1 MKIFII
7 TGASGFVG
15 NNLIREIDSRYEKD
29 SAVRAIVLP
38 KADIS
43 SLAGLPCQIFEGDVT
58 RPETLEA
65 AFDLSPTAE
74 DQVYVIH
81 CAGII
86 DISAKENPLLH
97 AINVEGTQNIIDAT
111 INLEKRSGQRPTFIY
126 VSSVHALPEKP
137 HGQQMS
143 EISNFDPDAVVGQYA
158 KSKAAATQIV
168 FDTMRSGAV
177 SGSVVFPS
185 GIIGPFDFSPENM
198 KRLIEEVAR
207 GKMRICVK
215 GGYDF
220 VDVRDV
226 AHGILQACELGHNA
240 EGYLLTNQTFP
251 IKEICD
257 DVCAFTGL
265 PPIKIV
271 LPIALAKSFAPLSE
285 RYYRLRHEVPLFTA
299 YALHTLEANSN
310 FSHEKASHEL
320 GYTTRPLQETIFDML
335 AWMETSA

>member
-1 MKIFII
+1 MKTFII

-15 NNLIREIDSRYEKD
+15 NNLIREIDSRYGND
-29 SAVRAIVLP
+29 ATVRAIVLP
-38 KADIS
+38 KTDTS
-43 SLAGLPCQIFEGDVT
+43 SLAGLACTIFEGDVT
-58 RPETLEA
+58 RPETLEP

-74 DQVYVIH
+74 DQIYVIH

-97 AINVEGTQNIIDAT
+97 AINVEGTQNVIDAT
-111 INLEKRSGQRPTFIY
+111 ASLEERSGQRPTFIY

-137 HGQQMS
+137 HGQQMR
-143 EISNFDPDAVVGQYA
+143 EITHFDPNAVVGQYA
-158 KSKAAATQIV
+158 KSKAIATQLV
-168 FDTMRSGAV
+168 FDAMNNGML
-177 SGSVVFPS
+177 SGSIVFPS

-207 GKMRICVK
+207 GKLRMCVK

-226 AHGILQACELGHNA
+226 AHGILQACELGKNA
-240 EGYLLTNQTFP
+240 EGYLLTNQTVS

-257 DVCAFTGL
+257 DVCAFSGL

-271 LPIALAKSFAPLSE
+271 LPISLAKAFAPISE
-285 RYYRLRHEVPLFTA
+285 RYYRMRHEVPLFTA

-310 FSHEKASHEL
+310 FSHERATQEL
-320 GYTTRPLQETIFDML
+320 GYSTRPLQETIFDML
-335 AWMETSA
+335 AWMEARA